1 MDKKELK
8 IIKLL
13 DKASGYAGKMQDC
26 LDDALEVALSDKGLT
41 KKEKSL
47 LTVSYATGGEE
58 AVERVNDGSIND
70 ECCNFYDDELRD
82 KRILEIYNMT
92 GDQIRELYNL

>member
-13 DKASGYAGKMQDC
+13 DKASGYAGKMQGC
-26 LDDALEVALSDKGLT
+26 LDDALEVALSDKGMT

-47 LTVSYATGGEE
+47 LAVSYATGEEE

-70 ECCNFYDDELRD
+70 ECCNFYDCELRD

>member
-1 MDKKELK
+1 MDKKKLK

-13 DKASGYAGKMQDC
+13 DKASGYAGKMQGC
-26 LDDALEVALSDKGLT
+26 LDNALEVALSDKGLT

-47 LTVSYATGGEE
+47 LVVSYATGEEE

-70 ECCNFYDDELRD
+70 ECSNYYDCVLRD

>member
-13 DKASGYAGKMQDC
+13 DKASVYACKMQGC
-26 LDDALEVALSDKGLT
+26 LDDALKVALSDKGLT

-47 LTVSYATGGEE
+47 LAVAYATGEEE

-70 ECCNFYDDELRD
+70 EYCNFYDCELRD

>member
-13 DKASGYAGKMQDC
+13 DKASGYAGKIQGC

-47 LTVSYATGGEE
+47 LAVSYATGE
-58 AVERVNDGSIND
+58 
-70 ECCNFYDDELRD
+70 
-82 KRILEIYNMT
+82 
-92 GDQIRELYNL
+92 

>member
-13 DKASGYAGKMQDC
+13 DKASGYAGKIQGC

-41 KKEKSL
+41 KRKSL
-47 LTVSYATGGEE
+47 FWRFRMRQVKKKL
-58 AVERVNDGSIND
+58 
-70 ECCNFYDDELRD
+70 
-82 KRILEIYNMT
+82 
-92 GDQIRELYNL
+92 

>member
-41 KKEKSL
+41 KKGK
-47 LTVSYATGGEE
+47 VSSFRFVCDRWRRSCRA
-58 AVERVNDGSIND
+58 
-70 ECCNFYDDELRD
+70 C
-82 KRILEIYNMT
+82 
-92 GDQIRELYNL
+92 